1 MTSALSLV
9 CRLGAAV
16 CLLDALLIIGSAL
29 SRGSAQT
36 VVVSVVVG
44 FAYVAGAI
52 VLLALGRACRRIAAE
67 EAILRGQIYTAG
79 LRQGTRTL
87 TGWLLVAAFAAA
99 MIAAAS
105 LMAIYQRLSEGFA
118 VFG

>member
-1 MTSALSLV
+1 M
-9 CRLGAAV
+9 
-16 CLLDALLIIGSAL
+16 LDALLIIESAL
-29 SRGSAQT
+29 SRGNAKT
-36 VVVSVVVG
+36 IVVSVVVG
-44 FAYVAGAI
+44 FAYVSGAI

-67 EAILRGQIYTAG
+67 EAILRGQTDTAG
-79 LRQGTRTL
+79 LKHATRIL
-87 TGWLLVAAFAAA
+87 ARWLLVAAFAAA

>member
-1 MTSALSLV
+1 
-9 CRLGAAV
+9 
-16 CLLDALLIIGSAL
+16 LLDALLIVGSAL
-29 SRGSAQT
+29 YRGNAQT

-52 VLLALGRACRRIAAE
+52 VLLALGRSCGSIVAE
-67 EAILRGQIYTAG
+67 EGILRGQIDTAG
-79 LRQGTRTL
+79 LRQRIRTL